1 MPPFAGFFGTV
12 MPALPMLLLIKLFRI
27 SAIELNSSGNFAK
40 LVLQNL
46 QRVHPMIQ
54 RSWKHKFSGFPLL
67 KLPGIVAA
75 ISTIALII
83 LTMMGNRLNASS
95 IPKWPPLM
103 TYSVVHRYPHD
114 PEAFTQGL
122 IYRDGLLYEST
133 GLYGKSSLRKVELI
147 TGKVLQN
154 KSIPPEY
161 FSEGLTEWKHKLL
174 QLTWREKTA
183 FIYAIDTFDLIGK
196 FAYPTEGWGL
206 TNDGK
211 TLILSDG
218 THTLYFLDPN
228 SFRVIRRISVNDRG
242 VRISQ
247 LNELEYIRGEIF
259 ANIWLTDRIARIDP
273 ATGKVLGWIDLAGLY
288 PEKDRTPSADVMN
301 GIAYDDEGNRLFI
314 TGKQWPFLYEIK
326 LVPSPRSN

>member
-1 MPPFAGFFGTV
+1 
-12 MPALPMLLLIKLFRI
+12 
-27 SAIELNSSGNFAK
+27 
-40 LVLQNL
+40 
-46 QRVHPMIQ
+46 MIP
-54 RSWKHKFSGFPLL
+54 RSWKHKFAESRLF

-75 ISTIALII
+75 LSTIALML

-95 IPKWPPLM
+95 TSKGSPLM

-122 IYRDGLLYEST
+122 IYRDGFLYEST

-147 TGKVLQN
+147 TGKVLKN

-183 FIYAIDTFDLIGK
+183 FIYALDTFKLIGK

-206 TNDGK
+206 TNDGA

-218 THTLYFLDPN
+218 TPTLYFLDPN
-228 SFRVIRRISVNDRG
+228 TFRVIRRLSVNDRG
-242 VRISQ
+242 IRISQ

-273 ATGKVLGWIDLAGLY
+273 ATGNVLGWIDLAGLY

-301 GIAYDDEGNRLFI
+301 GIAYDAGGDRIFI

-326 LVPSPRSN
+326 LAPSLRSN